1 MSIRKDLESMLSAGV
16 IDTETAERILKYY
29 RQQGGNAGNRL
40 IIAFGILGAVL
51 VGLGVIL
58 ILSHNWD
65 QLSRS
70 LKTLFAFLPLLIGQ
84 LLCGWVLLRQEG
96 QVAWRESAAA
106 FLFFAVGASISLIS
120 QIYHLPGDVSAYLL
134 TWMLLCL
141 PLVYLLRSSIT
152 SLLYL
157 CGITYLAVEAGYW
170 NWNGASV
177 AADWYWLLLLC
188 LLPYYYLLHRRAPNS
203 NFTTFHHWLVPL
215 SLLIS
220 LGIVA
225 EEQGEWMFVAYISLF
240 SGFCVLGRFPGLA
253 DRPLYNNGYRV
264 LGSLGIV
271 ALLLTLSYDWF
282 WQELRER
289 ETSLPEI
296 LGASEFYAAALLSL
310 VAAAGLFFRLRR
322 KASGPLALE
331 EYVFVPFAIIFA
343 LGWSSTLAAVLINL
357 LVFAIGL
364 LKVVEG
370 GRREHLGI
378 LNYGLLIIA
387 ALAACRFFD
396 QDISFLWRGLIF
408 LLIGIS
414 FFGANYWII
423 RKRAKA
429 TTETSS

>member
-1 MSIRKDLESMLSAGV
+1 MLSAGV
-16 IDTETAERILKYY
+16 IDTETAERIRKYY

-58 ILSHNWD
+58 ILAHNWD

-188 LLPYYYLLHRRAPNS
+188 LLPYYYLLHLAK
-203 NFTTFHHWLVPL
+203 T
-215 SLLIS
+215 
-220 LGIVA
+220 
-225 EEQGEWMFVAYISLF
+225 M
-240 SGFCVLGRFPGLA
+240 A
-253 DRPLYNNGYRV
+253 DRR
-264 LGSLGIV
+264 S
-271 ALLLTLSYDWF
+271 AF
-282 WQELRER
+282 
-289 ETSLPEI
+289 
-296 LGASEFYAAALLSL
+296 
-310 VAAAGLFFRLRR
+310 
-322 KASGPLALE
+322 
-331 EYVFVPFAIIFA
+331 
-343 LGWSSTLAAVLINL
+343 GWSWWTAPIAARPASVCSNPVEYGDVLRCPPGEPVAKAGGGQVLAA
-357 LVFAIGL
+357 
-364 LKVVEG
+364 
-370 GRREHLGI
+370 
-378 LNYGLLIIA
+378 YGA
-387 ALAACRFFD
+387 GPR
-396 QDISFLWRGLIF
+396 
-408 LLIGIS
+408 
-414 FFGANYWII
+414 
-423 RKRAKA
+423 
-429 TTETSS
+429 TTRP